1 MYNKEQDPESAN
13 AALWTLKKVL
23 SDALKMLHP
32 YMPFITEEIYCT
44 LHPEEESI
52 MISSW
57 PEFDEKYDFS
67 EEEEMIERAK
77 ELVKGI
83 RNVRKDMDVPNSK
96 KAKVIITSDKE
107 SVLKNFEKTKDAY
120 QTLANASEVE
130 FQDASAEVPE
140 DAVSVVIAD
149 AVVYLP
155 LADLVDME
163 KEKERLTK
171 EKEKLEKELQ
181 RSRGMLSNERF
192 LSKAPEAKV
201 QEEKEKLAKYEQMMK
216 DVCDRLDAMK

>member
-1 MYNKEQDPESAN
+1 MCCFTYTGLITWTGIQDVRWRSRSLKAEDI
-13 AALWTLKKVL
+13 AA
-23 SDALKMLHP
+23 A
-32 YMPFITEEIYCT
+32 
-44 LHPEEESI
+44 
-52 MISSW
+52 
-57 PEFDEKYDFS
+57 
-67 EEEEMIERAK
+67 
-77 ELVKGI
+77 
-83 RNVRKDMDVPNSK
+83 
-96 KAKVIITSDKE
+96 
-107 SVLKNFEKTKDAY
+107 
-120 QTLANASEVE
+120 
-130 FQDASAEVPE
+130 VPE

>member
-1 MYNKEQDPESAN
+1 
-13 AALWTLKKVL
+13 
-23 SDALKMLHP
+23 
-32 YMPFITEEIYCT
+32 
-44 LHPEEESI
+44 

-57 PEFDEKYDFS
+57 PEFDAKYDFA

-96 KAKVIITSDKE
+96 KAKVIITSDNE
-107 SVLKNFEKTKDAY
+107 TVLKNFEKTVDAY
-120 QTLANASEVE
+120 MGLANASEVE
-130 FQDASAEVPE
+130 FAAGDAAVPE

-201 QEEKEKLAKYEQMMK
+201 QEEKETLAKYEQMMK

>member
-1 MYNKEQDPESAN
+1 
-13 AALWTLKKVL
+13 
-23 SDALKMLHP
+23 
-32 YMPFITEEIYCT
+32 
-44 LHPEEESI
+44 

-57 PEFDEKYDFS
+57 PEFDAKYDFA

-96 KAKVIITSDKE
+96 KAKVIITSDNE
-107 SVLKNFEKTKDAY
+107 TVLKNFEKTVDAY
-120 QTLANASEVE
+120 MGLANASEVE
-130 FQDASAEVPE
+130 FAAGDAAVPE

-201 QEEKEKLAKYEQMMK
+201 QEEKEKLDKEVTPTETEK
-216 DVCDRLDAMK
+216 NENIV